1 LENSV
6 TAGRGPGEDG
16 VQADRYHGF
25 LFNPADLSEDVDID
39 PDRRREILYLAA
51 SMDGWTHW
59 QVLGLPWN
67 ASVDK
72 ARDAYRE
79 KAKVFHPD
87 RYPGRRLGS
96 FRGRLERI
104 FRRLTEARDVLGD
117 EASRSAYAR
126 RTAPPEEVARA
137 AARQIEND
145 TRAKERRARMVR
157 NNPMVSRVARVREL
171 VDRGRRAMED
181 ERFDDAA
188 RDFLT
193 AVALDPAATEAKALA
208 EQARRKASSGKARE
222 LWEKARAFELQNELE
237 RAQLLAEAAA
247 DAEPGEPR
255 YGVYVARL
263 ALARGALETARLRA
277 ETAVRSAPSLATA
290 HEVLGEILAVQGDNA
305 AAKRSLER
313 ALELD
318 EKLTGARDHLR
329 KLRWSFLR

>member
-1 LENSV
+1 M
-6 TAGRGPGEDG
+6 
-16 VQADRYHGF
+16 QADRFQGF

-39 PDRRREILYLAA
+39 PDRRREILYLVA

-59 QVLGLPWN
+59 QVLGVPWN
-67 ASVDK
+67 APVDK

-117 EASRSAYAR
+117 EAARAAYAR

-145 TRAKERRARMVR
+145 TRAQERRARMVR

-171 VDRGRRAMED
+171 IDRGRRNMQED
-181 ERFDDAA
+181 RFADAA

-193 AVALDPAATEAKALA
+193 AAALDPSASEAKALA
-208 EQARRKASSGKARE
+208 EQARSKASSGKARE
-222 LWEKARAFELQNELE
+222 LWEKARAFHLQHELD
-237 RAQLLAEAAA
+237 RAQFLAEAAA
-247 DAEPGEPR
+247 DADPGEPR
-255 YGVYVARL
+255 YGIYVARL
-263 ALARGALETARLRA
+263 ALERGAIETARLRA
-277 ETAVRSAPSLATA
+277 EAVVRSAPSLATA
-290 HEVLGEILAVQGDNA
+290 HEVLGEVLAIQGDSA
-305 AAKRSLER
+305 AARRSLER

-318 EKLTGARDHLR
+318 EGLTGARDRLR

>member
-1 LENSV
+1 V
-6 TAGRGPGEDG
+6 TAGRDPGEGG
-16 VQADRYHGF
+16 VQADRYQGF

-39 PDRRREILYLAA
+39 PDRRREILYMVA

-59 QVLGLPWN
+59 QVLGVPWN
-67 ASVDK
+67 APAEK
-72 ARDAYRE
+72 ARDAYRD
-79 KAKVFHPD
+79 KAKIFHPD

-117 EASRSAYAR
+117 EAARAAYAR

-145 TRAKERRARMVR
+145 TRAQERRARLVR

-171 VDRGRRAMED
+171 LDRGRRAMAE
-181 ERFDDAA
+181 ERFADAA

-193 AVALDPAATEAKALA
+193 AAALDPSTAEPKVLA
-208 EQARRKASSGKARE
+208 EHAQRKASSGKARE

-247 DAEPGEPR
+247 DADPGEAR
-255 YGVYVARL
+255 YTVYVARI
-263 ALARGALETARLRA
+263 ALERGALETARLRA
-277 ETAVRSAPSLATA
+277 DAAVRAAPSLATA
-290 HEVLGEILAVQGDNA
+290 HEVLGDVLAVQGDNA
-305 AAKRSLER
+305 AAKRALER

-318 EKLTGARDHLR
+318 DGLTGARDRLR

>member
-1 LENSV
+1 M
-6 TAGRGPGEDG
+6 
-16 VQADRYHGF
+16 QADRFQGF

-39 PDRRREILYLAA
+39 PDRRREILYLVA

-59 QVLGLPWN
+59 QVLGVPWN
-67 ASVDK
+67 APVDK

-117 EASRSAYAR
+117 EAARAAYAR

-145 TRAKERRARMVR
+145 TRAQERRARMVR

-171 VDRGRRAMED
+171 IDRGRRNMQED
-181 ERFDDAA
+181 RFADAA

-193 AVALDPAATEAKALA
+193 AVALDPSATEAKALA
-208 EQARRKASSGKARE
+208 EQARSKASSGKARE
-222 LWEKARAFELQNELE
+222 LWEKARAFQLQNELD
-237 RAQLLAEAAA
+237 RAQFLAEAAA
-247 DAEPGEPR
+247 DADPGEPR
-255 YGVYVARL
+255 YGIYVARL
-263 ALARGALETARLRA
+263 ALERGAIETARLRA
-277 ETAVRSAPSLATA
+277 EAVVRSAPSLATA
-290 HEVLGEILAVQGDNA
+290 HEVLGEVLAIQGDSA
-305 AAKRSLER
+305 AARRSLER

-318 EKLTGARDHLR
+318 EGLTGARDRLR

>member
-1 LENSV
+1 M
-6 TAGRGPGEDG
+6 TAGSNPGEGG
-16 VQADRYHGF
+16 VKADRYDGF

-39 PDRRREILYLAA
+39 VERRREILYLVA

-59 QVLGLPWN
+59 QVLGVPWN
-67 ASVDK
+67 APVD
-72 ARDAYRE
+72 AVRDAYRE

-104 FRRLTEARDVLGD
+104 FRRLTEARDILAAD
-117 EASRSAYAR
+117 ATRAPYAR
-126 RTAPPEEVARA
+126 RTAPPEEVARL

-145 TRAKERRARMVR
+145 ARAQERRARLVR

-171 VDRGRRAMED
+171 LDRGRRAMAE
-181 ERFDDAA
+181 ERFADAA

-193 AVALDPAATEAKALA
+193 AAALDPAATEAKALA

-222 LWEKARAFELQNELE
+222 LWEKARAFELTHELE

-255 YGVYVARL
+255 YVVYVARI
-263 ALARGALETARLRA
+263 ALERGALETARQRA
-277 ETAVRSAPSLATA
+277 EAAVRAAPNLATA
-290 HEVLGEILAVQGDNA
+290 HEVLGEVLAVQGDNG

-318 EKLTGARDHLR
+318 EGLTGARDRLR
-329 KLRWSFLR
+329 KMRWSFLR

>member
-1 LENSV
+1 M
-6 TAGRGPGEDG
+6 
-16 VQADRYHGF
+16 QADRFQGF

-39 PDRRREILYLAA
+39 LDRRREILYLMA

-59 QVLGLPWN
+59 QVLDVPWN
-67 ASVDK
+67 APVDK

-117 EASRSAYAR
+117 EAARAAYAR
-126 RTAPPEEVARA
+126 STAPPEEVARA

-145 TRAKERRARMVR
+145 TRARERRARLVR
-157 NNPMVSRVARVREL
+157 NNPVVSRVARVREL
-171 VDRGRRAMED
+171 IDRGRRAMQEN
-181 ERFDDAA
+181 RFTDAA

-193 AVALDPAATEAKALA
+193 AVAMDPSAVEAKALA
-208 EQARRKASSGKARE
+208 EQARSKASSGKARE
-222 LWEKARAFELQNELE
+222 LWEKALASELQHELD
-237 RAQLLAEAAA
+237 RAQFLAEAAVEA
-247 DAEPGEPR
+247 DPGEPR
-255 YGVYVARL
+255 YVIYVARL
-263 ALARGALETARLRA
+263 AIQRGAMETARLRA
-277 ETAVRSAPSLATA
+277 EAAVRSAPSLATA
-290 HEVLGEILAVQGDNA
+290 HEILGEVLAIQGDSA

-318 EKLTGARDHLR
+318 EGLTGARDRLR